1 MIMSLCKPKSIAC
14 AVLAAGFVLSVL
26 TGGDVVMAQTSVTK
40 GGEQDAQATPSPQ
53 PSKAQPTWM
62 VNCSNSQAG
71 LDCRAGQSLFLKNTG
86 QRILSVA
93 VRMPADTKKPV
104 MLVQVPLGTSLP
116 PGTSLQIG
124 QDEAK
129 TLPFQSCN
137 RAGCVAEYAI
147 TNAEIAAMLKGADL
161 TISFQTT
168 QKQPI
173 ILKVPSAGFAVA
185 YAKIK

>member
-1 MIMSLCKPKSIAC
+1 M
-14 AVLAAGFVLSVL
+14 
-26 TGGDVVMAQTSVTK
+26 
-40 GGEQDAQATPSPQ
+40 
-53 PSKAQPTWM
+53 
-62 VNCSNSQAG
+62 
-71 LDCRAGQSLFLKNTG
+71 
-86 QRILSVA
+86 
-93 VRMPADTKKPV
+93 
-104 MLVQVPLGTSLP
+104 P

-129 TLPFQSCN
+129 TFPFQSCN

-168 QKQPI
+168 RKQPI